1 MPEDAMILAALERIG
16 GRLDA
21 MQNHVA
27 SEFTS
32 LRHELS
38 KAQLSAGERLQG
50 LETDRQRW
58 FQTTWPAA
66 QEVLGALADR
76 VASVERSVVTAV
88 AVESLSERLEKALER
103 VGFLE
108 AWRMKLVGL
117 AAGVGLCSSV
127 ITYLFLQV
135 LGK

>member
-1 MPEDAMILAALERIG
+1 MPETPLILAALERIG

-27 SEFTS
+27 AEFTS
-32 LRHELS
+32 LRRELS
-38 KAQLSAGERLQG
+38 QAQVQSSERLTA
-50 LETDRQRW
+50 LETDRHRW
-58 FQTTWPAA
+58 FETTWPAA
-66 QEVLGALADR
+66 QQVLAALADR
-76 VASVERSVVTAV
+76 VTAVEASVVTAA
-88 AVESLSERLEKALER
+88 AVTSIEER
-103 VGFLE
+103 VKFLE

-127 ITYLFLQV
+127 ITYLLLQL